1 MTHTIFVA
9 FSSAD
14 QFVSD
19 VIGAACKAASSPEAE
34 FIPWN
39 RNDASGQPIDR
50 SVFSWVETA
59 DALVADISEPNH
71 NVTYEVGLALGTQKS
86 LRLIRAAN
94 KDRKLLEEIG
104 LLHNIGHDDFS
115 GATAA
120 RGYIAQAVHESTMAA
135 GKAEHRN
142 TGLRPPLLSNR
153 RSPPAHPQRRQKN
166 LANAISQLQSA
177 GNRPSDCNR
186 GLRPGPSIVRCHCD
200 LARYISAGSIPPEPT
215 SGVIRPPD
223 L

>member
-1 MTHTIFVA
+1 MTHTTFVA

-19 VIGAACKAASSPEAE
+19 VIGAACKAASSPEAT

-39 RNDASGQPIDR
+39 RNDVSGQPIDR
-50 SVFSWVETA
+50 SVYSWVETA

-104 LLHNIGHDDFS
+104 LLHNIGHNDFS
-115 GATAA
+115 GQKQLVDILRRPYTTPPWP
-120 RGYIAQAVHESTMAA
+120 RP
-135 GKAEHRN
+135 KRN
-142 TGLRPPLLSNR
+142 PEQPIYVLHSSRTDDLLRRTLSNVKKSCGCASAVSIR
-153 RSPPAHPQRRQKN
+153 RK
-166 LANAISQLQSA
+166 LT
-177 GNRPSDCNR
+177 
-186 GLRPGPSIVRCHCD
+186 V
-200 LARYISAGSIPPEPT
+200 
-215 SGVIRPPD
+215 
-223 L
+223 